1 MRNNQPV
8 NDQEYSLKEDDYL
21 ISRTDLEGYITY
33 ANPQFIET
41 SGFSREE
48 LIGSPHNLVRHPD
61 MPRAAFQNLWS
72 TLKAGDSWTGIIKNR
87 RKDGSYYWVQS
98 TVTPILDN
106 GEIAGFTSVRVKPSV
121 AERKLAEAWYPKMQ
135 AGRRAGARLERGR
148 LVRRGPLAAAK
159 RLSFRTLKGRL
170 VSMVALALV
179 ILAAS
184 GAVSL
189 HILHKDGEL
198 LERLTVG
205 GIEDIA
211 RLQQIDQLTS
221 RGRSLL
227 EKPVGNPM
235 AADLEPINAA
245 IDELLEKLQSTW
257 AAYYDGRP
265 GNQRPAAN
273 TLDEELERYRVDG
286 VGAAMQALNEGDF
299 YASYVAYNEVL
310 LAGADALSAAL
321 NEVVN
326 QEQTASLAL
335 TAEAEQSQTHA
346 TYILAVL
353 LGVGALALLL
363 LGWATIRATLKP
375 VREALDF
382 TQQIASGNLGATL
395 KQGGNDEVGRLTQAL
410 NRMRQ
415 SLGNI
420 VGDVNANVNVV
431 KPATRDI
438 ASGNEDLSSRTEQQ
452 AASLAETASSMEQM
466 TATVKQ
472 NADNARQA
480 SRLADGATE
489 TVRRSGD
496 AMGQVVDTM
505 TRITDSSRKVADII
519 GVIDSIAFQ
528 TNILAL
534 NASVEAAR
542 AGEQGRG
549 FAVVAGEVRNLA
561 SRSSDAAKE
570 IRDLIDSSTQEVGHG
585 ADLVRHAEGSIEEV
599 VNAVTRVNDI
609 INEISAASEEQT
621 SGIEQIGQAISQMDE
636 VTQQNA
642 ERVQTTASSAAELRA
657 SVDHLS
663 SSIAVFRLPGAGPER
678 ITRQT
683 STPKQ
688 SASDQ
693 SAPPRSL
700 SPAAAPEAMP
710 TSRRVLSGDNQEWE
724 SF

>member
-8 NDQEYSLKEDDYL
+8 TDQEYSLKDEDYL

-33 ANPQFIET
+33 ANPQFIEA
-41 SGFSREE
+41 SGFDREA
-48 LIGSPHNLVRHPD
+48 LIGAPHNLVRHPD
-61 MPRAAFQNLWS
+61 MPSAAFQNLWS
-72 TLKAGDSWTGIIKNR
+72 TLKAGESWSGTLKNR
-87 RKDGSYYWVQS
+87 RKDGSFYWVQS
-98 TVTPILDN
+98 TVTPIVDA
-106 GEIAGFTSVRVKPSV
+106 GSVVGFTSVRVKPSP
-121 AERKLAEAWYPKMQ
+121 AQRRLAETAYPKMQ
-135 AGRRAGARLERGR
+135 AGQRSGMRLERGQ
-148 LVRRGPLAAAK
+148 LVRRGPLAAIQ
-159 RLSFRTLKGRL
+159 RMSFRSLKGRL
-170 VSMVALALV
+170 VSMVALALIV
-179 ILAAS
+179 LAAS
-184 GAVSL
+184 GAISL
-189 HILHKDGEL
+189 HVLQKDGEL
-198 LERLTVG
+198 LERLTVDG
-205 GIEDIA
+205 VEDIA

-221 RGRSLL
+221 RGRSVL

-235 AADLEPINAA
+235 AADLEPVNAT
-245 IDELLEKLQSTW
+245 IDDLLSNLQSTW
-257 AAYYDGRP
+257 SDYYDGRP
-265 GNQRPAAN
+265 DNQTPSAN
-273 TLDEELERYRVDG
+273 ALGEQLERYRVEG
-286 VGAAMQALNEGDF
+286 VGAVMESLNEGDF
-299 YASYVAYNEVL
+299 YASYVAYNDVL
-310 LAGADALSAAL
+310 LAGADTLSASLNALVDEERAASAAL
-321 NEVVN
+321 
-326 QEQTASLAL
+326 TAQAAQAQRNAIYL
-335 TAEAEQSQTHA
+335 
-346 TYILAVL
+346 L
-353 LGVGALALLL
+353 LGLLGIGALALLL
-363 LGWATIRATLKP
+363 MGWSTIRATLNP
-375 VREALDF
+375 IREALDF

-395 KQGGNDEVGRLTQAL
+395 KQRGDDEIGRLTQAL

-480 SRLADGATE
+480 SRLADGATD

-505 TRITDSSRKVADII
+505 TRITDSSRKVADIV

-561 SRSSDAAKE
+561 SRSAQAAKE
-570 IRDLIDSSTQEVGHG
+570 IRDLIDSSTQEVGQG
-585 ADLVRHAEGSIEEV
+585 ADLVRHAEGSISEV
-599 VNAVTRVNDI
+599 VSAVTRVNDI

-642 ERVQTTASSAAELRA
+642 ERVQTTASSAAKLRA

-663 SSIAVFRLPGAGPER
+663 SSIAVFRLAGAGPEH
-678 ITRQT
+678 TSHQT
-683 STPKQ
+683 AAPQRSDSDHAMSSRASTQ
-688 SASDQ
+688 VE
-693 SAPPRSL
+693 
-700 SPAAAPEAMP
+700 PAAMP
-710 TSRRVLSGDNQEWE
+710 ASRRVVSGDNEEWE
-724 SF
+724 AF